1 MSESTS
7 QKPIRDYKDL
17 HVWQKAM
24 ELAKRIYLLTGRFPP
39 EEKFGL
45 VSQMRRAAISVPSN
59 IAEGY
64 ERTRPR
70 EFHRFLCI
78 AKASCA
84 ELRTQLYIAADVGYI
99 TEEHLRELLDTAEEV
114 GRVIGGLRATVA
126 RKANPTHHSSLIT
139 HH

>member
-1 MSESTS
+1 MSKRVERFED
-7 QKPIRDYKDL
+7 IIA
-17 HVWQKAM
+17 WQKARTLTRTIYQLTTAAP
-24 ELAKRIYLLTGRFPP
+24 LANDFALRN
-39 EEKFGL
+39 
-45 VSQMRRAAISVPSN
+45 QMRRAAISVPSN